1 MKELRTRAQ
10 RANLTKLLFALI
22 KNSKRSDRE
31 LGRALQLSQ
40 PTVTRL
46 RKILEKEAIEQYT
59 LIPNLSYLGFDLIS
73 FTFSTTKELVN
84 PLEDKGKK
92 WTMEHPSVMFAS
104 TGQGMDADAIMV
116 TVHKDYADFAKFYQN
131 FRRDWGGSL
140 QNFKTFLVSVK
151 GSVQLK
157 ALSPNCLVESY
168 AKEEAL
174 AKHLR

>member
-31 LGRALQLSQ
+31 LARALQLSQ

-59 LIPNLSYLGFDLIS
+59 VIPNLSYLGFDLIS
-73 FTFSTTKELVN
+73 FTFSTSKELVN
-84 PLEDKGKK
+84 PLEDKAKE
-92 WTMEHPSVMFAS
+92 WTAEQASVMFAS
-104 TGQGMDADAIMV
+104 TGQGMDADAVMV
-116 TVHKDYADFAKFYQN
+116 SVHKDYADFAKFYQN
-131 FRRDWGGSL
+131 FRKDWGGSL
-140 QNFKTFLVSVK
+140 QNFRTFLVSVK

-168 AKEEAL
+168 TKE
-174 AKHLR
+174 

>member
-31 LGRALQLSQ
+31 LARALQLSQ

-59 LIPNLSYLGFDLIS
+59 VIPNLSYLGFDLIS
-73 FTFSTTKELVN
+73 FTFSTSKELVD
-84 PLEDKGKK
+84 PLEDKAKK
-92 WTMEHPSVMFAS
+92 WTAERPSVMFAS
-104 TGQGMDADAIMV
+104 TGQGMDADAVMV
-116 TVHKDYADFAKFYQN
+116 SVHRDYADFAKFYQK

-140 QNFKTFLVSVK
+140 HNFRTFLVSVK

-168 AKEEAL
+168 AKGET
-174 AKHLR
+174 

>member
-31 LGRALQLSQ
+31 LARSLQLSQ

-59 LIPNLSYLGFDLIS
+59 VIPNLPYLGFDLIS

-84 PLEDKGKK
+84 PLEDKAKK
-92 WTMEHPSVMFAS
+92 WTAEQPSIMFAS
-104 TGQGMDADAIMV
+104 TGQGMDADAVMV
-116 TVHKDYADFAKFYQN
+116 SVHKDYADFAKFYQN
-131 FRRDWGGSL
+131 FRKDWGASL
-140 QNFKTFLVSVK
+140 QNFRTFLVSVK

-157 ALSPNCLVESY
+157 ALSPNCLIESY
-168 AKEEAL
+168 TKEEA
-174 AKHLR
+174 

>member
-59 LIPNLSYLGFDLIS
+59 ALPNLSYLGFDLIS
-73 FTFSTTKELVN
+73 FTFSSTKELVH
-84 PLEDKGKK
+84 PLWDKGKK
-92 WTMEHPSVMFAS
+92 WTTEQPSIMFAS
-104 TGQGMDADAIMV
+104 TGQGMDADAVMIS
-116 TVHKDYADFAKFYQN
+116 VHKDYADFAKFYQK
-131 FRRDWGGSL
+131 FRRDWGTSL
-140 QNFKTFLVSVK
+140 QNFRTFLVSVK

-168 AKEEAL
+168 AKEEA
-174 AKHLR
+174 

>member
-1 MKELRTRAQ
+1 MKELRIRAQ

-22 KNSKRSDRE
+22 KNSNRSDRE
-31 LGRALQLSQ
+31 LARALQLSQ

-59 LIPNLSYLGFDLIS
+59 VIPNLSYLGFDLTS

-84 PLEDKGKK
+84 PLEDKAKK
-92 WTMEHPSVMFAS
+92 WTAEQPSVMFAN
-104 TGQGMDADAIMV
+104 TGQGMDADAVMV
-116 TVHKDYADFAKFYQN
+116 CVHKDYADFAKFYQK

-140 QNFKTFLVSVK
+140 QNFRTFLVSVK

-157 ALSPNCLVESY
+157 ALSPNCLVESF
-168 AKEEAL
+168 AKEEV
-174 AKHLR
+174 

>member
-31 LGRALQLSQ
+31 LARALHLSQ

-59 LIPNLSYLGFDLIS
+59 AIPNLSYLGFDLIS

-84 PLEDKGKK
+84 PLEEKGKK
-92 WTMEHPSVMFAS
+92 WTAEQPSVMFAS
-104 TGQGMDADAIMV
+104 TGQGMDADAVMIS
-116 TVHKDYADFAKFYQN
+116 VHKDYADFAKFYQN

-140 QNFKTFLVSVK
+140 QNFRTFLVSVK

-168 AKEEAL
+168 AKEEA
-174 AKHLR
+174 